1 MFLCDILKKT
11 GGIAMSVYF
20 YKLFDLLKEKN
31 ITQKQL
37 MERINAS
44 SSTFAKIRNNEFVSL
59 EFIDRICEELNC
71 DISDVVTRVPP
82 VADITANNSKF
93 GLLNQ
98 IARETLAWYMNCNS
112 LSAKQISEMCEMSL
126 NTVKDFLKG
135 KTISTASHAKLM
147 RLGKEYNDELGR
159 RLESNNDTKPE
170 KKIYCYSCGSRKNK
184 CWAAQSVWLPEKKE
198 YERYCAFGFD
208 RTVDE
213 DGNLFSTAKCP
224 HPTTYKEFEK
234 AQNEFEFK
242 LKGKHKY
249 IPAKMEED
257 V

>member
-1 MFLCDILKKT
+1 
-11 GGIAMSVYF
+11 MSVFF

-44 SSTFAKIRNNEFVSL
+44 SSSFAKIRSNEFISL
-59 EFIDRICEELNC
+59 ELIDRICEELNC
-71 DISDVVTRVPP
+71 DISDVVTRVSP
-82 VADITANNSKF
+82 VSNMQIS
-93 GLLNQ
+93 GNQ
-98 IARETLAWYMNCNS
+98 NELFNQRARETLIQYMTDNNM
-112 LSAKQISEMCEMSL
+112 SAKQIADICEMSL
-126 NTVKDFLKG
+126 NTIKAFLSG
-135 KTISTASHAKLM
+135 RDISAASHTKLM

-159 RLESNNDTKPE
+159 RLEKNNETKPK

-184 CWAAQSVWLPEKKE
+184 CWAAQSVWLPEKGE

-208 RTVDE
+208 RAVDE
-213 DGNLFSTAKCP
+213 NANLYSTAECP

-242 LKGKHKY
+242 LKGKHEY